1 MERQDNTRKSLPNG
15 SGGTSGRWMRGAF
28 AAVLAG
34 SLVLG
39 GGATA
44 ALAEGG
50 ASIPSGGSST
60 PSTGSATSLSEA
72 LLGELLPDTTTTAFS
87 QDLTTAQVKEAALS
101 AHESTA
107 AAKLASMK
115 LQEVSKELSD
125 GASVNLTSDASDA
138 SVLNVYNIKHGGT
151 YTFTGSA
158 SNVQIKVDASSSEE
172 VYLWLN
178 DVHIDNRHLSD
189 DQNDVAPIAVT
200 DDSHVTFRGDPASE
214 KSSFIGPYA
223 AAGIEVQ
230 GSAQATFADGA
241 YIEAFGG
248 GDANGASAGIGG
260 SSNGK
265 KVSDS
270 ESDSGTLVFKDGCDA
285 TGRGD
290 GFTDSYEYW
299 DEKAREMKTYNYG
312 LAGAGIGSAADGHA
326 HAIIILGGKVQG
338 YAPAWAAGIGA
349 GTPGNSGNGGNV
361 DSIQISG
368 GTVTAAGGDYA
379 PGIGAPGGT
388 ENWIAGQV
396 GDITIDGGDV
406 TAYGGRCAA
415 GIGTG
420 KYADVRGDITIS
432 GGTVH
437 TGNIGAYYYDGNSND
452 GELDGEILIDGGY
465 ISAGTIGTGKA
476 TGDAR
481 IAITGGTV
489 LATGINPLSD
499 KDAGKVRILGG
510 SVKAKVDTARGYCG
524 NSENVGPN
532 VYRVEL
538 VIPDGANKKAKVY
551 VQADGITQYFTNDI
565 QTDENGYL
573 YFYLPVQ
580 DGKENTADITVDGT
594 TYHYRDNYTTKSDGS
609 GWMKMDA
616 GVVQFKGG
624 PIYLTADGT
633 ASVALD
639 DASNQ
644 WNGATWKFTV
654 DGAATLV
661 DGSNTSSSG
670 AYANVKGKSGAKYGD
685 TYTVTATM
693 EGESLSYWSATG
705 TSGELPI
712 YNAPDIRVSDLSKTF
727 DGVPITTNDALKSV
741 TTPSNGAVHVQLQ
754 EYSQWRENYGWNDV
768 DQALLAGNYSND
780 PSGELYRVVVTT
792 DATSAYAPGSYARE
806 FHIYKRPTTT
816 SIASIDAVVSN
827 GTLSGWNITA
837 QVSGFVSGYT
847 GGSVTLYDTTNGANT
862 GLVSA
867 DVPDGGKLT
876 LFVDAD
882 AIADPS
888 ACVIKASYGGDAY
901 YYSGSEKSFA
911 TLPALPT
918 ISVPDLTKTYDGVAI
933 TAATARP
940 QISTNAESG
949 VTVRIQQ
956 QAGDGWQD
964 VSSAE
969 NAGHYRALAET
980 QASAAYVAGSA
991 SQEFDILEAPTAT
1004 SVSGVSETSGGVV
1017 TGWTVTAKVA
1027 GLVPGHAAGAVT
1039 FYSTASGTDVQLG
1052 SPVSVSADGTASAT
1066 ISADGVESGAHTI
1079 KAVYSGAAN
1088 YAGSEGSLTAS
1099 LSLRGISGTASYEK
1113 AVGNAAFKLDM
1124 ATGMPTPTDKWS
1136 YRVAEDSYAAFVR
1149 EDGSKAESTV
1159 TVSDDGQVSVKHAG
1173 TALIEVTLSD
1183 TSGTYADQTVY
1194 VTVTVG

>member
-1 MERQDNTRKSLPNG
+1 M
-15 SGGTSGRWMRGAF
+15 
-28 AAVLAG
+28 
-34 SLVLG
+34 
-39 GGATA
+39 
-44 ALAEGG
+44 
-50 ASIPSGGSST
+50 
-60 PSTGSATSLSEA
+60 
-72 LLGELLPDTTTTAFS
+72 
-87 QDLTTAQVKEAALS
+87 
-101 AHESTA
+101 
-107 AAKLASMK
+107 
-115 LQEVSKELSD
+115 
-125 GASVNLTSDASDA
+125 
-138 SVLNVYNIKHGGT
+138 GGT

-178 DVHIDNRHLSD
+178 DAHIDNRHLSD

-270 ESDSGTLVFKDGCDA
+270 GTLVFKDGCDA

-349 GTPGNSGNGGNV
+349 GTPWNSGNGGNV

-705 TSGELPI
+705 TSGDLPI

-741 TTPSNGAVHVQLQ
+741 TTPSNGAVHV
-754 EYSQWRENYGWNDV
+754 
-768 DQALLAGNYSND
+768 
-780 PSGELYRVVVTT
+780 
-792 DATSAYAPGSYARE
+792 
-806 FHIYKRPTTT
+806 
-816 SIASIDAVVSN
+816 
-827 GTLSGWNITA
+827 
-837 QVSGFVSGYT
+837 
-847 GGSVTLYDTTNGANT
+847 
-862 GLVSA
+862 
-867 DVPDGGKLT
+867 
-876 LFVDAD
+876 
-882 AIADPS
+882 
-888 ACVIKASYGGDAY
+888 
-901 YYSGSEKSFA
+901 
-911 TLPALPT
+911 
-918 ISVPDLTKTYDGVAI
+918 
-933 TAATARP
+933 
-940 QISTNAESG
+940 
-949 VTVRIQQ
+949 
-956 QAGDGWQD
+956 
-964 VSSAE
+964 
-969 NAGHYRALAET
+969 
-980 QASAAYVAGSA
+980 
-991 SQEFDILEAPTAT
+991 
-1004 SVSGVSETSGGVV
+1004 
-1017 TGWTVTAKVA
+1017 
-1027 GLVPGHAAGAVT
+1027 
-1039 FYSTASGTDVQLG
+1039 
-1052 SPVSVSADGTASAT
+1052 
-1066 ISADGVESGAHTI
+1066 
-1079 KAVYSGAAN
+1079 
-1088 YAGSEGSLTAS
+1088 
-1099 LSLRGISGTASYEK
+1099 
-1113 AVGNAAFKLDM
+1113 
-1124 ATGMPTPTDKWS
+1124 
-1136 YRVAEDSYAAFVR
+1136 
-1149 EDGSKAESTV
+1149 
-1159 TVSDDGQVSVKHAG
+1159 
-1173 TALIEVTLSD
+1173 
-1183 TSGTYADQTVY
+1183 
-1194 VTVTVG
+1194 